1 MPRVPAA
8 HPGLFRSCRDGPA
21 RLRAL
26 TALEASGAPLVVVMG
41 DYAFDPSE
49 KGYFPILKDYLGRH
63 FVQSES
69 VASFRILERVA
80 P

>member
-1 MPRVPAA
+1 MAVI
-8 HPGLFRSCRDGPA
+8 
-21 RLRAL
+21 